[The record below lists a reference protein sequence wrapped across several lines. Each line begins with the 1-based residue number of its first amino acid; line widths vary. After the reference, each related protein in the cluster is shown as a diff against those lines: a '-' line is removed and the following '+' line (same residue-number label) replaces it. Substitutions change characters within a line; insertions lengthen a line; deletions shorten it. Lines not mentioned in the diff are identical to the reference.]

1 MEHVTATPDPATPDP
16 ATPDPAT
23 QPAPEKPS
31 ARELNDQL
39 LYTSWSVFKAAR
51 PLPAERR
58 SALAEEAQGLLDSL
72 LGKDVYTRG
81 SYDLGVL
88 RGDADLMVW
97 WTAPDAEALQ
107 AAYAALRS
115 TELGRHLEPVWS
127 SVGLHRP
134 AEFNRSHI
142 PAYVSREDPKGW
154 VCVYPFV
161 RSLEW
166 YLLPEYE
173 RRGMLAEHGIM
184 GRDFPDV
191 RANTVSAFGLGDY
204 EWLLAF
210 EADRLERIVDCI
222 RHLRASRARIHT
234 KLEVPFFTGSRKPLT
249 EIVAALP

>member
-1 MEHVTATPDPATPDP
+1 
-16 ATPDPAT
+16 
-23 QPAPEKPS
+23 
-31 ARELNDQL
+31 
-39 LYTSWSVFKAAR
+39 
-51 PLPAERR
+51 
-58 SALAEEAQGLLDSL
+58 
-72 LGKDVYTRG
+72 
-81 SYDLGVL
+81 
-88 RGDADLMVW
+88 
-97 WTAPDAEALQ
+97 
-107 AAYAALRS
+107 
-115 TELGRHLEPVWS
+115 
-127 SVGLHRP
+127 VGLHRP

-154 VCVYPFV
+154 LCVYPFV

-222 RHLRASRARIHT
+222 RHLRASRARVHT
-234 KLEVPFFTGSRKPLT
+234 KLEVPFFTGSRCSCSSAGRSGRGRRRRRARGARRSARTAPRC
-249 EIVAALP
+249 AP